1 MPKRPKPKARPVPR
15 CKPPDPVL
23 VKLVEIEEMLIHLHK
38 EIRNIMATQ
47 AELAADLQAV
57 TDQVTK
63 IGAETTAT
71 LQKVTELEAA
81 IEAGGGTTPEVDAAL
96 AALKAQVK
104 VVDDMVADV
113 TA

>member
-1 MPKRPKPKARPVPR
+1 MGRDDNKL
-15 CKPPDPVL
+15 DLVL
-23 VKLVEIEEMLIHLHK
+23 VQLARIEEFLLHLHK
-38 EIRNIMATQ
+38 EVRIIMATQ

-57 TDQVTK
+57 TDQVAK

-71 LQKVTELEAA
+71 LQKVTDLEAA
-81 IEAGGGTTPEVDAAL
+81 LAAGGGTTPEVDAAL